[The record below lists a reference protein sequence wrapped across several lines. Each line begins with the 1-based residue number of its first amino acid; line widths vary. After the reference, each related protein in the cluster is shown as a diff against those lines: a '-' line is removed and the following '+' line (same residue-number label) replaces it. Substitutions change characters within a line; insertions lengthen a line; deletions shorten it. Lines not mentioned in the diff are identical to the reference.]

1 MVTIM
6 MCTIC
11 FGFTIHFV
19 AVEYIPSQN
28 FSSTSCVFWK
38 LCLLIS
44 DWSVLHVSTLSSVK
58 DA

>member
-1 MVTIM
+1 M

-11 FGFTIHFV
+11 FGFSIHFV
-19 AVEYIPSQN
+19 AAENIPSQK

-38 LCLLIS
+38 RCLLIS